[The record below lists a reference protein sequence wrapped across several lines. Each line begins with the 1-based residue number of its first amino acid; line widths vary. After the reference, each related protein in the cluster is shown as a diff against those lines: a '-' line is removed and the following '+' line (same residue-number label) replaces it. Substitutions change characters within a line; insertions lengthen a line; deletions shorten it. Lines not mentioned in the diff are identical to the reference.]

1 MDKTL
6 LISKI
11 RDGTVID
18 HVKAGM
24 SLKVLS
30 ILNIT
35 GKEQLTVSVGMYV
48 PSKRLGFKDVVKI
61 EQRSLERP
69 ELDRIALIAPDAS
82 ISIIRNYEVVEKFNV
97 ALEDRVVG
105 IIKCSNLNCI
115 SNTKEPI
122 KPEFFVKSR
131 KPLTLE
137 CIYCDREMFE
147 SEVLSSL

>member
-35 GKEQLTVSVGMYV
+35 GKENLTVSVGMYV
-48 PSKRLGFKDVVKI
+48 PSKMLGFKDVLKI
-61 EQRSLERP
+61 EKRSLERS

-82 ISIIRNYEVVEKFNV
+82 ISIIRNYEVVEKFSV

-105 IIKCSNLNCI
+105 VIKCSNHNCI

-122 KPEFFVKSR
+122 RPEFFVKSR
-131 KPLTLE
+131 KPLILE

-147 SEVLSSL
+147 SEVLASL